1 MKAGRT
7 IIGALALASI
17 WCGSLSA
24 AEPPTSGTFSIEAK
38 ADDPDLAASMPMF
51 VAAVGDALTT
61 RGFTLLEE
69 PGHAAFVVE
78 IGVTR
83 DQVGTASAKVPASH
97 SQILPGASPAVGAGI
112 VIPFPTGKSTL
123 VPLQRTR
130 LDVHIR
136 KRGEEGVTWQGAAV
150 TVRAARTAKG
160 TDKTVA
166 ADLIRAILRAYP
178 AQPEDVIGVP

>member
-24 AEPPTSGTFSIEAK
+24 EPPPTSGTFSIEAK
-38 ADDPDLAASMPMF
+38 ADEPDLAASMPMF

-69 PGHAAFVVE
+69 PGHAAYVVE
-78 IGVTR
+78 IGVSR
-83 DQVGTASAKVPASH
+83 DQVGTASAKIPASH

-123 VPLQRTR
+123 VPLERTR
-130 LDVHIR
+130 LDIRIR
-136 KRGEEGVTWQGAAV
+136 KRGEDGVTWQGTAV
-150 TVRAARTAKG
+150 TVRAARTRKG
-160 TDKTVA
+160 EDKAVA
-166 ADLIRAILRAYP
+166 ANLVQAILRTYP
-178 AQPEDVIGVP
+178 AQPEGVIGVP

>member
-1 MKAGRT
+1 MVTRRIAACA
-7 IIGALALASI
+7 IALASI
-17 WCGSLSA
+17 WCGSLPA
-24 AEPPTSGTFSIEAK
+24 ATPPTSGTLSIEAD
-38 ADDPDLAASMPMF
+38 AADPDLAGSVPAF
-51 VAAVGDALTT
+51 VEAAGDALTM

-78 IGVTR
+78 IGLTR
-83 DQVGTASAKVPASH
+83 EQVGTASAKVPPSRA
-97 SQILPGASPAVGAGI
+97 QVLPGASPATGVGV

-130 LDVHIR
+130 LDIRIR
-136 KRGEEGVTWQGAAV
+136 KRGEDGITWQGAAV

-160 TDKTVA
+160 VDKAVA
-166 ADLIRAILRAYP
+166 ADLIRAILRNYP